1 MDQIIIR
8 AEGSANLINLD
19 EPVLTLSNQRIVMD
33 TVNRS
38 PEVQWFQS
46 KVLIKL
52 KHRFLCVTRKNV
64 SIEVKCWKQ
73 RPRRKSVEIVLAR
86 WSECERHYKRMT
98 MDRKSQPNLLT
109 SFPTQLVFRPVN
121 KNHLTST
128 VRAAR
133 SHLCVA
139 HRLMMTSKVGQ
150 EGARRLAGRLIH
162 NEDCSIRNR

>member
-86 WSECERHYKRMT
+86 WSECERHYKRMK
-98 MDRKSQPNLLT
+98 MDRKSQPNHLT
-109 SFPTQLVFRPVN
+109 SFPLRQLFRRD
-121 KNHLTST
+121 KNHQTST